1 MTAPHP
7 ALAWLGWFDP
17 VFYLVLAAIV
27 AVCVWILA
35 RYLRR
40 LVVATMGRRRIRP
53 EVGVL
58 VSRIVFIAVV
68 VVGLFTVL
76 AVALKDGNLALGG
89 VLIATIVAS
98 LGVQDILR
106 NYVSGLYL
114 LTERHLQAGDEIE
127 FEGRIGTVAEVRLRV
142 TYLRGRGGE
151 LVIIPNAELFNKII
165 VSRPQAPGEMVP
177 TPSEAEGG
185 ETAAA
190 IALSEASKSP
200 R

>member
-1 MTAPHP
+1 MRAF
-7 ALAWLGWFDP
+7 ALPGWFDP
-17 VFYLVLAAIV
+17 VFYIVLAALV
-27 AVCVWILA
+27 GLFVWVLA

-40 LVVATMGRRRIRP
+40 LVVATMSRHLVKP
-53 EVGVL
+53 EVGLL
-58 VSRIVFIAVV
+58 VSRVVFVGVV

-106 NYVSGLYL
+106 NYVAGLYL
-114 LTERHLQAGDEIE
+114 LTEKHLVIGDEIE

-177 TPSEAEGG
+177 TPSEAEAGIDPSVT
-185 ETAAA
+185 E
-190 IALSEASKSP
+190 ESKTP

>member
-1 MTAPHP
+1 MA
-7 ALAWLGWFDP
+7 ALLGLFVWF
-17 VFYLVLAAIV
+17 
-27 AVCVWILA
+27 LA

-40 LVVATMGRRRIRP
+40 LVVATMGRRRISP
-53 EVGVL
+53 EAGLL
-58 VSRIVFIAVV
+58 VSRVVFVGVV

-76 AVALKDGNLALGG
+76 AVALRNGNLALGG

-114 LTERHLQAGDEIE
+114 LTEKHLLAGDEIE
-127 FEGRIGTVAEVRLRV
+127 FEGRIGTVVEVRLRV

-151 LVIIPNAELFNKII
+151 LVIIPNAELFNKVI

-177 TPSEAEGG
+177 TPSEAESGSDP
-185 ETAAA
+185 
-190 IALSEASKSP
+190 ALSEEAKSP

>member
-1 MTAPHP
+1 MP
-7 ALAWLGWFDP
+7 AFVSTGWFGT
-17 VFYLVLAAIV
+17 VFYVFLAALLGLVIWFV
-27 AVCVWILA
+27 A

-53 EVGVL
+53 EVGLL
-58 VSRIVFIAVV
+58 VSRIVFVGVV
-68 VVGLFTVL
+68 VVGLFAVL

-89 VLIATIVAS
+89 VLIATIIAS

-114 LTERHLQAGDEIE
+114 LTEKHLQAGDEIE
-127 FEGRIGTVAEVRLRV
+127 FEGRIGTVVEVKLRV

-177 TPSEAEGG
+177 TPAEAEAGA
-185 ETAAA
+185 EPAVVEVART
-190 IALSEASKSP
+190 P

>member
-1 MTAPHP
+1 MP
-7 ALAWLGWFDP
+7 AFVSTGWFSTI
-17 VFYLVLAAIV
+17 FYVVLAAVLGIV
-27 AVCVWILA
+27 IWVLA

-53 EVGVL
+53 EVGLL
-58 VSRIVFIAVV
+58 VSRIVFVGVV
-68 VVGLFTVL
+68 VVGLFAVL

-89 VLIATIVAS
+89 VLIATIIAS

-114 LTERHLQAGDEIE
+114 LTEKHLQAGDEIE
-127 FEGRIGTVAEVRLRV
+127 FEGRIGTVVEVKLRV

-177 TPSEAEGG
+177 TPAETEAGLEPAVV
-185 ETAAA
+185 EKA
-190 IALSEASKSP
+190 KSP

>member
-1 MTAPHP
+1 MRAI
-7 ALAWLGWFDP
+7 ASLGWFDP
-17 VFYLVLAAIV
+17 LFYFALAAV
-27 AVCVWILA
+27 LGVFVWLLA

-40 LVVATMGRRRIRP
+40 LVVASMVRQRIRP
-53 EVGVL
+53 EVGIL
-58 VSRIVFIAVV
+58 VSRIVFVGVV
-68 VVGLFTVL
+68 VVGLFSVL

-89 VLIATIVAS
+89 VLIATIIAS

-114 LTERHLQAGDEIE
+114 LTEKHLKIGDEIE

-177 TPSEAEGG
+177 TPSEAETGNAP
-185 ETAAA
+185 AA
-190 IALSEASKSP
+190 SEEIRSP